1 MRYLMF
7 LLGLLLAG
15 TAQALDC
22 EVAPT
27 CEELGYSTEDDPY
40 CADDGYMYCP
50 LDHSYKKCVNMDC
63 AKMGFTEDDKTSWC
77 GKIVKCKGNPQMT
90 LCQNL
95 CEVGDVYYSDGT
107 CGYADDYDASL
118 GKIPVGVVFYVTDN
132 GRHGKVVALQN
143 AQAAVA
149 HHYFN
154 RTFSSREIMPLGYV
168 NYDNLKFYN
177 RVGVTPAYKNR
188 ESEFFNGKENT
199 AKMLQGEPVEKTKCE
214 TSQKDTEAWEVY
226 CQSTAALKCL
236 EFAPSDNP
244 KTGKG
249 NWYLPA
255 LGEWLDLYGYDAAKM
270 SVGSNGAITGGAIG
284 VTKAIVDQTF
294 KALKQKGVNAAW
306 AQGWEWYWTSTK
318 EHSFGFFTFNI
329 TGSVSTDAIHKE
341 GYVHGVRPMLQF

>member
-7 LLGLLLAG
+7 LLCLIFANV
-15 TAQALDC
+15 ASAVDC
-22 EVAPT
+22 EKVPD
-27 CEELGYSTEDDPY
+27 CESLGYSTEDDTN
-40 CADDGYMYCP
+40 CADNGYMFCP
-50 LDHSYKKCVNMDC
+50 FNHDYKKCVQYNC
-63 AKMGFTEDDKTSWC
+63 SKLGFTEDDKTSWC
-77 GKIVKCKGNPQMT
+77 GKLAKCKGNPRMT

-95 CEVGDVYYSDGT
+95 CEIGDVYYDDGT
-107 CGYADDYDASL
+107 CGYATDYDGS
-118 GKIPVGVVFYVTDN
+118 KTPVGVVFYVTDE

-154 RTFSSREIMPLGYV
+154 QTFSSRELMPLGYV
-168 NYDNLKFYN
+168 NYDNLKSYN
-177 RVGVTPAYKNR
+177 YQVGVTPVYKNR

-255 LGEWLDLYGYDAAKM
+255 LGEWMDLYGYDTSKLPIEGNRESWM
-270 SVGSNGAITGGAIG
+270 WS
-284 VTKAIVDQTF
+284 
-294 KALKQKGVNAAW
+294 
-306 AQGWEWYWTSTK
+306 WTSTK
-318 EHSFGFFTFNI
+318 CDSLFCTINI
-329 TGSVSTDAIHKE
+329 DNGGISSDGIYKE